1 MLSLLMKG
9 IIMAEFI
16 SCLIFGAIIYGLC
29 MFFVHFYWIF
39 IIAIIL
45 FVVYEIFWRVFEEFY
60 YNSEKF
66 LNIKESLKNNAQ
78 KCNDLN
84 IHVQELANVYMN
96 IHPDEQGNASYN
108 DTSIYNFARPK
119 HLELKNKKNIYD
131 CSLSVCRNARMQP
144 IKYLCK
150 YFNINS
156 NKETLDIYEKILN
169 DYAAAE
175 QGKQLLLKERDDI
188 INSLDKKVP
197 YMLRVLRK
205 KSLLRALGFDDIKFK
220 GLYFPKYSFRY
231 ISAGGNSS
239 LSCDIVL
246 DMTNLENLV
255 DLISQKVKYKKSV
268 AGQRALMT
276 RALREKIKARDNYTC
291 QCCGLSTK
299 QEPNLL
305 LEIDH
310 IIPVSKGGITS
321 EENLQT
327 LCWRCNRAKS
337 NKI

>member
-16 SCLIFGAIIYGLC
+16 SYLIFGAIIYGLC

-60 YNSEKF
+60 YKSKKF

-188 INSLDKKVP
+188 INSLDKK
-197 YMLRVLRK
+197 
-205 KSLLRALGFDDIKFK
+205 
-220 GLYFPKYSFRY
+220 
-231 ISAGGNSS
+231 SS
-239 LSCDIVL
+239 LH
-246 DMTNLENLV
+246 
-255 DLISQKVKYKKSV
+255 VKGF
-268 AGQRALMT
+268 A
-276 RALREKIKARDNYTC
+276 
-291 QCCGLSTK
+291 
-299 QEPNLL
+299 
-305 LEIDH
+305 
-310 IIPVSKGGITS
+310 
-321 EENLQT
+321 
-327 LCWRCNRAKS
+327 
-337 NKI
+337 